1 MALWMT
7 WIAAN
12 RCLQFAKDVSSKKQP
27 TMIKHVWWIK
37 VLYLHNCSDFSQTV
51 NLPSISVGMCRR
63 LKLTGAISVLLL
75 AGLSLFEIVLYHLSL
90 YLCFVGTP
98 QPATAV
104 LMKQSHIALW
114 ETFKRS
120 LCSFSVVLDHA
131 CAWFNSHSTEDAPV
145 VFFAC
150 FFVSAH
156 Q

>member
-1 MALWMT
+1 
-7 WIAAN
+7 
-12 RCLQFAKDVSSKKQP
+12 
-27 TMIKHVWWIK
+27 
-37 VLYLHNCSDFSQTV
+37 
-51 NLPSISVGMCRR
+51 MCRR

-150 FFVSAH
+150 FFLSARINNCAGVRCQNGGTCQDGANTFSCSCAAGYTGQYCQSKSVTTRLFDEAWAHPAVS
-156 Q
+156 